1 MLLRL
6 RLRSSRG
13 TGVARLSGVTKE
25 QPADLAGRLIAGRYR
40 LVEHID
46 KGGTAEVW
54 RARDERLDRD
64 VAVKILGAAADLA
77 FRERFTTEARRAA
90 AVSHPNIVTVFDEG
104 QDGND
109 AFIVME
115 DVRGRSLRDVIA
127 ARGALPV
134 HEAVAIVGQI
144 ASALDATH
152 RAGLVHLDVKP
163 ANVIVDE
170 AGNAKLTDFG
180 IARAA
185 RDSEERELVGTA
197 RYIAP
202 ERVEGRPVTARSDV
216 YGLALVAYELLT
228 GTPAFAGA
236 ENEDLL
242 RDRIAAGAPHIRSVD
257 RGLSETADVVV
268 ARGLAREP
276 ERRHPTAGAFAL
288 ALSEA
293 TSDPVTR
300 VLRPMIATSSRR
312 LPRFDSLLAL
322 AVVLALLIGVG
333 LFFAKFPAAPVGGV
347 NGTPARTTAAGT
359 GIPRVTGM
367 KLDEAIRTLQVA
379 GFQASYDVGPGLQ
392 GPPCTVGTQNPAAG
406 TVATRNT
413 YVDLRY
419 ISGKECTKKSD

>member
-1 MLLRL
+1 
-6 RLRSSRG
+6 
-13 TGVARLSGVTKE
+13 VTTEE
-25 QPADLAGRLIAGRYR
+25 QAAELAGRLITGRYR
-40 LVEHID
+40 LVERID
-46 KGGTAEVW
+46 RGGTAEVW

-64 VAVKILGAAADLA
+64 VAVKILGATADPA

-127 ARGALPV
+127 ERGALPAN
-134 HEAVAIVGQI
+134 EAVALIGQI
-144 ASALDATH
+144 AGALDATH

-163 ANVIVDE
+163 ANVIVDLS
-170 AGNAKLTDFG
+170 GNAKLTDFG

-202 ERVEGRPVTARSDV
+202 ERIEGRPVTARSDV

-242 RDRIAAGAPHIRSVD
+242 RDRIAGGAPHIRSVD
-257 RGLSETADVVV
+257 RGLSETADAVV

-276 ERRHPTAGAFAL
+276 ERRYPTAGAFAL

-293 TSDPVTR
+293 TSDPATPGTP
-300 VLRPMIATSSRR
+300 VLRPMIASSARR
-312 LPRFDSLLAL
+312 MPRFDSLLAL
-322 AVVLALLIGVG
+322 AAVLALLLGVV
-333 LFFAKFPAAPVGGV
+333 LFFAKFPATTVVSTGV
-347 NGTPARTTAAGT
+347 PRAT
-359 GIPRVTGM
+359 GL
-367 KLDEAIRTLQVA
+367 KLDEAIRTLQAA
-379 GFQASYDVGPGLQ
+379 GFNVRWDVSSGQ
-392 GPPCTVGTQNPAAG
+392 GPACSVVSQDPSAGSQARRGTSISI
-406 TVATRNT
+406 
-413 YVDLRY
+413 LY
-419 ISGKECTKKSD
+419 ISGKDCTKKSD

>member
-1 MLLRL
+1 M
-6 RLRSSRG
+6 
-13 TGVARLSGVTKE
+13 TTEE
-25 QPADLAGRLIAGRYR
+25 QAAELAGRLITGRYR
-40 LVEHID
+40 LVERID
-46 KGGTAEVW
+46 RGGTAEVW

-64 VAVKILGAAADLA
+64 VAVKILGATADPA

-127 ARGALPV
+127 ERGALPAN
-134 HEAVAIVGQI
+134 EAVALIGQI
-144 ASALDATH
+144 AGALDATH

-163 ANVIVDE
+163 ANVIVDLS
-170 AGNAKLTDFG
+170 GNAKLTDFG

-202 ERVEGRPVTARSDV
+202 ERIEGRPVTARSDV

-242 RDRIAAGAPHIRSVD
+242 RDRIAGGAPHIRSVD
-257 RGLSETADVVV
+257 RGLSETADAVV

-276 ERRHPTAGAFAL
+276 ERRYPTAGAFAL

-293 TSDPVTR
+293 TSDPATPGTP
-300 VLRPMIATSSRR
+300 VLRPMIASSARR
-312 LPRFDSLLAL
+312 MPRFDSLLAL
-322 AVVLALLIGVG
+322 AAVLALLLGVV
-333 LFFAKFPAAPVGGV
+333 LFFAKFPATTVVSTGV
-347 NGTPARTTAAGT
+347 PRAT
-359 GIPRVTGM
+359 GL
-367 KLDEAIRTLQVA
+367 KLDEAIRTLQAA
-379 GFQASYDVGPGLQ
+379 GFNVRWDVSSGQ
-392 GPPCTVGTQNPAAG
+392 GPACSVVSQDPSAGSQARRGTSISI
-406 TVATRNT
+406 
-413 YVDLRY
+413 LY
-419 ISGKECTKKSD
+419 ISGKDCTKKSD

>member
-1 MLLRL
+1 M
-6 RLRSSRG
+6 
-13 TGVARLSGVTKE
+13 TTEE
-25 QPADLAGRLIAGRYR
+25 QAAELAGRLITGRYR
-40 LVEHID
+40 LVERID
-46 KGGTAEVW
+46 RGGTAEVW

-64 VAVKILGAAADLA
+64 VAVKILGATADPA

-127 ARGALPV
+127 ERGALPAN
-134 HEAVAIVGQI
+134 EAVALIGQI
-144 ASALDATH
+144 AGALDATH

-163 ANVIVDE
+163 ANVIVDLS
-170 AGNAKLTDFG
+170 GNAKLTDFG

-202 ERVEGRPVTARSDV
+202 ERIEGRPVTARSDV

-242 RDRIAAGAPHIRSVD
+242 RDRIAGGAPHIRSVD

-276 ERRHPTAGAFAL
+276 ERRYPTAGAFAL

-293 TSDPVTR
+293 TSDPATPGTPA
-300 VLRPMIATSSRR
+300 LRPMIASSARR
-312 LPRFDSLLAL
+312 MPRFDSLLAL
-322 AVVLALLIGVG
+322 AAVLALLLGVV
-333 LFFAKFPAAPVGGV
+333 LFFAKFPATTVVSTGV
-347 NGTPARTTAAGT
+347 PRAT
-359 GIPRVTGM
+359 GL
-367 KLDEAIRTLQVA
+367 KLDEAIRTLQAA
-379 GFQASYDVGPGLQ
+379 GFSVRWDVSSGQ
-392 GPPCTVGTQNPAAG
+392 GPACSVVSQDPSAGSQARRGTSISI
-406 TVATRNT
+406 
-413 YVDLRY
+413 LY
-419 ISGKECTKKSD
+419 ISGKDCTKKSD

>member
-1 MLLRL
+1 MTTEER
-6 RLRSSRG
+6 
-13 TGVARLSGVTKE
+13 TAN
-25 QPADLAGRLIAGRYR
+25 LAGRLIAGRYR
-40 LVEHID
+40 LVERID
-46 KGGTAEVW
+46 KGGTADVW

-64 VAVKILGAAADLA
+64 VAVKILGAAAEPA

-127 ARGALPV
+127 ERGALPAN
-134 HEAVAIVGQI
+134 EAVALVGQI

-163 ANVIVDE
+163 ANVIVDMS
-170 AGNAKLTDFG
+170 GNAKLTDFG

-202 ERVEGRPVTARSDV
+202 ERIEGRPVTARSDV

-228 GTPAFAGA
+228 GRPAFAGA

-242 RDRIAAGAPHIRSVD
+242 RDRIAGGAPHIRSVD

-276 ERRHPTAGAFAL
+276 ERRYPTAGAFAL
-288 ALSEA
+288 ALAEA
-293 TSDPVTR
+293 MNDPVTR
-300 VLRPMIATSSRR
+300 VLRPMIASSARR
-312 LPRFDSLLAL
+312 MPRLDSLPALAL
-322 AVVLALLIGVG
+322 VLALLLGVV
-333 LFFAKFPAAPVGGV
+333 LFFAKFPSPTVGGAK
-347 NGTPARTTAAGT
+347 GTPAPTVAGA
-359 GIPRVTGM
+359 GIPRVTGL
-367 KLDEAIRTLQVA
+367 KLDEAIRTLQTA
-379 GFQASYDVGPGLQ
+379 GFQASYDVGSGLQ

-406 TVATRNT
+406 TAATRNT
-413 YVDLRY
+413 YVELRY
-419 ISGKECTKKSD
+419 VSGKDCTKKSD

>member
-1 MLLRL
+1 M
-6 RLRSSRG
+6 
-13 TGVARLSGVTKE
+13 TKE
-25 QPADLAGRLIAGRYR
+25 EAPHLTGRVIAGRYR
-40 LVEHID
+40 LVERID
-46 KGGTAEVW
+46 RGGTAEVW

-64 VAVKILGAAADLA
+64 VAVKILGATADPA

-90 AVSHPNIVTVFDEG
+90 SVSHPNIVTVFDEG
-104 QDGND
+104 QDGSD

-127 ARGALPV
+127 ERGALPV
-134 HEAVAIVGQI
+134 DEAVRLIGQI
-144 ASALDATH
+144 GAALDATH

-170 AGNAKLTDFG
+170 SGTAKLTDFG

-202 ERVEGRPVTARSDV
+202 ERVEGRPVTPRSDV
-216 YGLALVAYELLT
+216 YGLALVAFELLT

-242 RDRIAAGAPHIRSVD
+242 RDRVAGGAPHIRSVD

-276 ERRHPTAGAFAL
+276 GRRYPTAGAFAL
-288 ALSEA
+288 ALSDA
-293 TSDPVTR
+293 TNDPVTQ
-300 VLRPMIATSSRR
+300 VLRPVIAMSSRR

-322 AVVLALLIGVG
+322 VAVLALLIGIV
-333 LFFAKFPAAPVGGV
+333 LFFAKFPSTTGGGAS
-347 NGTPARTTAAGT
+347 GTPTTSAASSIGV
-359 GIPRVTGM
+359 PQVTGL
-367 KLDEAIRTLQVA
+367 KLDEAIRALQGA
-379 GFQASYDVGPGLQ
+379 GFNVRWEVGSGQ
-392 GPPCTVGTQNPAAG
+392 GAACSVVSQDPAAG
-406 TVATRNT
+406 SAAARGS
-413 YVDLRY
+413 YVSVRY
-419 ISGKECTKKSD
+419 VTGKDCTKKSD